1 MEVRPTLALATLICW
16 IGLVSAPLE
25 DGTLTSDD
33 LLGMPGV
40 IVSNRKG
47 RLEDMV
53 PPCSGGRC
61 SVQVVRAPQNQQ
73 QVVRAPQNQQQGW
86 IGFGTLPIR
95 KVFSYGQS
103 SVLSGL
109 LNGGSAN
116 TATTYPPATSAYPI
130 GTPYNP
136 LLSTSFGF
144 GNRGSDV
151 PTSYPSRTPSNLPH
165 STSTGYGGTDSYAMP
180 IYSTYSRGTTPPS
193 PQPQLTKQ
201 PSSFR
206 FPWAQQPSPQPQ
218 LTKQPSSFRLP
229 WAQQDK
235 PMEPSTPSSNRP
247 LWGPTKLAQ
256 DKPATA
262 VPSTPLPGST
272 SSGGSRE
279 QSYPNPETARQ
290 QYQTRK
296 PAGGFNFGSFG
307 RSGGG
312 KQEEETSTAATTSHQ
327 GEPTRQRQYQTGK
340 PAGGSNFGS
349 FRSSGGGKQE
359 EQTSTAATTPDQ
371 GVLSTQAEK
380 LAEAILRNVKTLNR
394 NQISSLV
401 SSRTLTEKLMDL
413 CTETMDEQNTME
425 ILRALKKQDPS
436 LIKVYYPVREE
447 VKSKVI
453 QHLVDQGLRGDCSD
467 PFVTGFWEIIRTKLV
482 LLKLKQQ

>member
-103 SVLSGL
+103 VAGYPIRVLSSVRTFPQSSVLSGL

-130 GTPYNP
+130 GTPSNP

-151 PTSYPSRTPSNLPH
+151 PTSYPSRTPSNL
-165 STSTGYGGTDSYAMP
+165 
-180 IYSTYSRGTTPPS
+180 PPS

-235 PMEPSTPSSNRP
+235 PI
-247 LWGPTKLAQ
+247 L
-256 DKPATA
+256 
-262 VPSTPLPGST
+262 
-272 SSGGSRE
+272 
-279 QSYPNPETARQ
+279 
-290 QYQTRK
+290 
-296 PAGGFNFGSFG
+296 
-307 RSGGG
+307 
-312 KQEEETSTAATTSHQ
+312 
-327 GEPTRQRQYQTGK
+327 
-340 PAGGSNFGS
+340 
-349 FRSSGGGKQE
+349 
-359 EQTSTAATTPDQ
+359 
-371 GVLSTQAEK
+371 LS
-380 LAEAILRNVKTLNR
+380 I
-394 NQISSLV
+394 
-401 SSRTLTEKLMDL
+401 
-413 CTETMDEQNTME
+413 
-425 ILRALKKQDPS
+425 
-436 LIKVYYPVREE
+436 
-447 VKSKVI
+447 
-453 QHLVDQGLRGDCSD
+453 
-467 PFVTGFWEIIRTKLV
+467 F
-482 LLKLKQQ
+482 

>member
-73 QVVRAPQNQQQGW
+73 QVVRAPQNQQQSVAGY
-86 IGFGTLPIR
+86 PIR
-95 KVFSYGQS
+95 VLSSVRTFPQS

-130 GTPYNP
+130 GTPSNP

-151 PTSYPSRTPSNLPH
+151 PTSYPSRTPSNLPD
-165 STSTGYGGTDSYAMP
+165 SSSTGYGGTDSYATP
-180 IYSTYSRGTTPPS
+180 IFSTYSRGTTPPS

-235 PMEPSTPSSNRP
+235 PI
-247 LWGPTKLAQ
+247 L
-256 DKPATA
+256 
-262 VPSTPLPGST
+262 
-272 SSGGSRE
+272 
-279 QSYPNPETARQ
+279 
-290 QYQTRK
+290 
-296 PAGGFNFGSFG
+296 
-307 RSGGG
+307 
-312 KQEEETSTAATTSHQ
+312 
-327 GEPTRQRQYQTGK
+327 
-340 PAGGSNFGS
+340 
-349 FRSSGGGKQE
+349 
-359 EQTSTAATTPDQ
+359 
-371 GVLSTQAEK
+371 LS
-380 LAEAILRNVKTLNR
+380 I
-394 NQISSLV
+394 
-401 SSRTLTEKLMDL
+401 
-413 CTETMDEQNTME
+413 
-425 ILRALKKQDPS
+425 
-436 LIKVYYPVREE
+436 
-447 VKSKVI
+447 
-453 QHLVDQGLRGDCSD
+453 
-467 PFVTGFWEIIRTKLV
+467 F
-482 LLKLKQQ
+482 

>member
-95 KVFSYGQS
+95 KVFSYGQSVAGYPIRVLSSVRTFPQS

-279 QSYPNPETARQ
+279 QSYPNPE
-290 QYQTRK
+290 
-296 PAGGFNFGSFG
+296 
-307 RSGGG
+307 
-312 KQEEETSTAATTSHQ
+312 
-327 GEPTRQRQYQTGK
+327 PTRQRQYQTGK